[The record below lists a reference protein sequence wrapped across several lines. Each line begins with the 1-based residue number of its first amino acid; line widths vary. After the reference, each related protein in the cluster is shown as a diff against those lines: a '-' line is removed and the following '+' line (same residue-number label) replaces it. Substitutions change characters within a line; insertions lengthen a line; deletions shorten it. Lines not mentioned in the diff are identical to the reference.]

1 MFLGHTQ
8 APTSEKRVFSP
19 STSHPFQY
27 KGWLVAHN
35 GVLSNDGEIK
45 KLIKDKKAYNAVD
58 SSVIPPLVDMKVKEM
73 DDEVAGICK
82 ALSMLKGTFG
92 VWIYNQKTGN
102 VFIARSGSTVFAN
115 FLTNDFSSL
124 KEKDYVQLDEGVL
137 YLLTKEGITSVG
149 VFKTNSPFF
158 SA

>member
-8 APTSEKRVFSP
+8 APTSEKRNFSP

-27 KGWLVAHN
+27 KEWLVAHN
-35 GVLSNDGEIK
+35 GVLSNDKEIK
-45 KLIKDKKAYNAVD
+45 KILKDKKSYNTVD

-73 DDEVAGICK
+73 GDEVAGICK
-82 ALSMLKGTFG
+82 ALSALKGTFG

-102 VFIARSGSTVFAN
+102 VFVARCGSTVFAN

-124 KEKDYVQLDEGVL
+124 KEKDFVQLEEGVL
-137 YLLTKEGITSVG
+137 YLLTKEGMTSVG

-158 SA
+158 NL